1 MKKGSTLHNHND
13 ATCAII
19 YSQTLV
25 DVVSIIAAT
34 SYSIGYFVKKVVTY
48 WVNDFVPKCDN
59 FLGNTF

>member
-34 SYSIGYFVKKVVTY
+34 SYSTVVILSRNVITYWVGNFVKK
-48 WVNDFVPKCDN
+48 CDN
-59 FLGNTF
+59 LLGR